1 MTFDKDM
8 LYLSNKLFIYNMIEK
23 ISTNKRE
30 RFKRLAVYR
39 TNEILNKI
47 RVLSNCSNRS
57 AYEYTE
63 EEVNKIFSEIEKTV
77 KLAKSK
83 FHYPKNKKFRL

>member
-1 MTFDKDM
+1 TWHLRCCVVKA
-8 LYLSNKLFIYNMIEK
+8 KLKNYMIEK
-23 ISTNKRE
+23 ISTNKLE

-39 TNEILNKI
+39 TNEVLNKI

-63 EEVNKIFSEIEKTV
+63 EEINKIEGET
-77 KLAKSK
+77 
-83 FHYPKNKKFRL
+83 N